1 MGMPLDDLVWARN
14 DTDAR
19 RAALNLNMAFAPAD
33 YPHEP
38 MRGGSSARNPVI
50 IRRILDPLESDD
62 PRWAAEGV
70 EIARWFLAN
79 VQVPKGK
86 PADPSVTEQI
96 QDAIE
101 AARTKHGL
109 P

>member
-1 MGMPLDDLVWARN
+1 
-14 DTDAR
+14 
-19 RAALNLNMAFAPAD
+19 MAFAPEG

-38 MRGGSSARNPVI
+38 MLSGSSARNPVI
-50 IRRILDPLESDD
+50 IRHILDPLASDD
-62 PRWAAEGV
+62 PRWAAEGI

-86 PADPSVTEQI
+86 PADPGVAEQI

-101 AARTKHGL
+101 AACAKHGL

>member
-1 MGMPLDDLVWARN
+1 MPLDDLIGAREESPKR
-14 DTDAR
+14 A
-19 RAALNLNMAFAPAD
+19 AALNLNMAFAPD
-33 YPHEP
+33 GYQHEP
-38 MRGGSSARNPVI
+38 LRPGSSSRNPVI
-50 IRRILDPLESDD
+50 IRRILDPLESED

-86 PADPSVTEQI
+86 SDDPGVTEQI
-96 QDAIE
+96 MAAVE
-101 AARTKHGL
+101 AARAKHGI